1 MRRFKQNIVS
11 GAITGRRTHDTSRV
25 RRYGG
30 ACLAW
35 NDAPVYDCA
44 MRFPRA
50 LRLDESD
57 SQIYES
63 LAMPGEWAVPGSF
76 AFLDDDP
83 TKLTGKRRQ
92 AFLHGFLGTVSFG
105 WSTLAQVDE
114 INEAEYQ
121 GVIDRLAAHFV
132 AHHGAPDLAS
142 AVTVVQEE
150 ADFAASI
157 CDFDLR
163 TLMALKR
170 EMSVEGIVESFK
182 VVRPPSA
189 DDHSH
194 IKLWSIEEDND
205 PHS

>member
-1 MRRFKQNIVS
+1 MHDTCRMRRHC
-11 GAITGRRTHDTSRV
+11 GV
-25 RRYGG
+25 R
-30 ACLAW
+30 LAW
-35 NDAPVYDCA
+35 TGAPVYDCA

-76 AFLDDDP
+76 SFLDDDP
-83 TKLTGKRRQ
+83 SKLTGKRRQ
-92 AFLHGFLGTVSFG
+92 AFLHGFLGTVTFG
-105 WSTLAQVDE
+105 WSTLAQVDD
-114 INEAEYQ
+114 ISDAEYQ

-132 AHHGAPDLAS
+132 AYHGAPDIES
-142 AVTVVQEE
+142 AVTVAREE

-157 CDFDLR
+157 CDFELH
-163 TLMALKR
+163 TLVALKR
-170 EMSVEGIVESFK
+170 EMSAEGIVESFK
-182 VVRPPSA
+182 IVRPPSA

-194 IKLWSIEEDND
+194 IKLWAIEDHD

>member
-1 MRRFKQNIVS
+1 MRRFKQNIVFS
-11 GAITGRRTHDTSRV
+11 AIAGASTHAMRRH
-25 RRYGG
+25 GG
-30 ACLAW
+30 ARLAW
-35 NDAPVYDCA
+35 NGAPVYDCT
-44 MRFPRA
+44 MRFPRV

-83 TKLTGKRRQ
+83 IKLSGKRRQ
-92 AFLHGFLGTVSFG
+92 AFLHGFLGTVTFG

-114 INEAEYQ
+114 ISETEYQ
-121 GVIDRLAAHFV
+121 GVIDRLAVHFV
-132 AHHGAPDLAS
+132 AHHGAPDIES
-142 AVTVVQEE
+142 AVTVAREE

-157 CDFDLR
+157 CDCDLH

-182 VVRPPSA
+182 IVRPPSA

-194 IKLWSIEEDND
+194 IKLWSIEDDD